1 MVFYKIDAQEAA
13 AYIRGNRS
21 GPHWCNSGVI
31 MNNGKS
37 HLPLE
42 DCSFGSDLSAIAI
55 RVGIAIFVFA
65 CVVGSHP
72 ANSCADKRDA
82 LLKQIKMATIL
93 IVTDS
98 GIQGSGVITRIR
110 KKRYVLT
117 AHHVVKG
124 AKRIRL
130 TSLGDRSKGEV
141 TKNEGWH
148 VFYDL
153 AVFRLPASMRHLPML
168 RLDHTR
174 LPPGTP
180 VFVSAFPNGVP
191 SLTAG
196 KITGYRYQA
205 NTDFPTEIA
214 FTAPVEQGASGG
226 MIVDANGRLKGI
238 VKAYE
243 VLTSADGYEARG
255 DSIGTHSY
263 LIMKLVLRAIDNGWR
278 PE

>member
-1 MVFYKIDAQEAA
+1 
-13 AYIRGNRS
+13 
-21 GPHWCNSGVI
+21 

-37 HLPLE
+37 PLHLA
-42 DCSFGSDLSAIAI
+42 DRRFGSDLSAIAI
-55 RVGIAIFVFA
+55 RLGIALLLFA
-65 CVVGSHP
+65 CIAAVDPGSSY
-72 ANSCADKRDA
+72 ADNSEEA
-82 LLKQIKMATIL
+82 LLKKIKMATIL
-93 IVTDS
+93 IVADN
-98 GIQGSGVITRIR
+98 GYQGSGVITRIR
-110 KKRYVLT
+110 NKRYVLT
-117 AHHVVKG
+117 AHHVVEG
-124 AKRIRL
+124 AKRIQL
-130 TSLGDRSKGEV
+130 TSHGDKSTGEV

-153 AVFRLPASMRHLPML
+153 AVFRLPKAMRHLPML

-180 VFVSAFPNGVP
+180 VFVSAFPNGMP
-191 SLTAG
+191 TLTAG
-196 KITGYRYQA
+196 KVTGYRFQA

-226 MIVDANGRLKGI
+226 MIVDAHGKLKGI

-263 LIMKLVLRAIDNGWR
+263 LIMKLILRAIDNGWR

>member
-1 MVFYKIDAQEAA
+1 MD
-13 AYIRGNRS
+13 
-21 GPHWCNSGVI
+21 
-31 MNNGKS
+31 NGKS
-37 HLPLE
+37 CRFIAASAF
-42 DCSFGSDLSAIAI
+42 CSDRSTVAICL
-55 RVGIAIFVFA
+55 GIVLFVFA
-65 CVVGSHP
+65 CAVGGYP
-72 ANSCADKRDA
+72 ANCSADNQEV
-82 LLKQIKMATIL
+82 LLKKIKMATIL
-93 IVTDS
+93 IVTDN
-98 GIQGSGVITRIR
+98 GYQGSGVVTRIR
-110 KKRYVLT
+110 NKRFVLT

-124 AKRIRL
+124 AKQILL
-130 TSLGDRSKGEV
+130 TSLGDRSTGKV

-180 VFVSAFPNGVP
+180 VFVSAFPKGVP

-196 KITGYRYQA
+196 KITGYRFQG
-205 NTDFPTEIA
+205 NTDFPTEIS

-226 MIVDANGRLKGI
+226 MIVDTNGKIKGI

-243 VLTSADGYEARG
+243 VLTSTDGYEARG

-263 LIMKLVLRAIDNGWR
+263 LIMKLILRAIDNGWR